1 MIPNRYNSIPE
12 MSDGD
17 QRKNTTRESTNMLKS
32 WLQEHN
38 KNPYPSKG
46 EKIMLAIVTKMTCTR
61 FLWFESNNMPTTS
74 FFDLYHKSTSH

>member
-46 EKIMLAIVTKMTCTR
+46 EKIMLAIVTKMTLTQVFNL
-61 FLWFESNNMPTTS
+61 FLNNL
-74 FFDLYHKSTSH
+74 FDVI